1 MGESGGSSVSRGG
14 KQSKQSKGR
23 GDSRELGKAKRK
35 AEQLQAGRAWKIHF
49 REPKAFGACGVDYQ
63 SQGEIS
69 EILFEEGW
77 RRDKVAVQKK

>member
-35 AEQLQAGRAWKIHF
+35 AEQLQAGRAWKRHF